1 MIVNL
6 VPIYSI
12 PGSKTEFANLADQ
25 PAATTV
31 CSAPAIVR
39 SGD

>member
-1 MIVNL
+1 MIVILAL
-6 VPIYSI
+6 VYSI

-31 CSAPAIVR
+31 
-39 SGD
+39 